1 MGWWGDFT
9 SGVENLVSNVGNDVT
24 NTLDNVGHAIG
35 PYMPTIAEATAAYFG
50 APYLGDALGISSTAA
65 GATIGAGT
73 SMATGGNP
81 LTGAITGGLGG
92 YAGGGGFTSPDPMAG
107 GATDPMISGAQSAA
121 ATGDM
126 AQADAL
132 AQAAGFSSYQEL
144 AATQTASGGMGVP
157 GLSPSTNMAALGAGG
172 SGGIGMGGGA
182 MMALG
187 GLNAINQ
194 TRQMQKNMQGY
205 AAASN
210 PLAPAQAG
218 YAQQLQ
224 GLMNNPNGI
233 VNMPGYQAGLQ
244 AVERSGAAGGYLG
257 SGNMMAQL
265 QQYGG
270 NFYNNAINQ
279 YQGAATANASA
290 PGQIMGNTY
299 AQTMP
304 AYMSGLGMLAAPFIY
319 NSMQGGANPMSGG

>member
-1 MGWWGDFT
+1 MGWGSFI
-9 SGVENLVSNVGNDVT
+9 SGIENTVSNVGNGIT
-24 NTLDNVGHAIG
+24 NTLDSVGHAVG
-35 PYMPTIAEATAAYFG
+35 PYLPTIAGAAAAYFG

-65 GATIGAGT
+65 GAGIGAGT
-73 SMATGGNP
+73 SMLTGGNP
-81 LTGAITGGLGG
+81 VTGAITGGLGG
-92 YAGGGGFTSPDPMAG
+92 YAGGFSSPDPMAGG

-126 AQADAL
+126 AQADSL

-157 GLSPSTNMAALGAGG
+157 GLSPHMTALGAG
-172 SGGIGMGGGA
+172 GGIGMGGGA

-194 TRQMQKNMQGY
+194 TRSMQKNMQGY

-224 GLMNNPNGI
+224 SLMTNPNGV

-244 AVERSGAAGGYLG
+244 AAERSGAAGGYLG

-279 YQGAATANASA
+279 YQGAATANASS

-319 NSMQGGANPMSGG
+319 NSMQGGSNPMSGG